1 MSLPRLI
8 WSFSHLSWFRSR
20 LIWSLSLAFVLACVL
35 AAQEMHPAARTTPA
49 FDQLKSLAGEWQGK
63 TPAGAPVKVTYQVV
77 SNGSTVME
85 HLQPANEPDMVTMY
99 TLDGDRLV
107 VTHYCSAG
115 NQPSMQTAP
124 LTSASGK
131 YDFTLAHL
139 GGAKSPEEGHMQS
152 LSLTI
157 ADKDHLTQV
166 WTFADHGKTQTETFN
181 YTRKS

>member
-1 MSLPRLI
+1 M
-8 WSFSHLSWFRSR
+8 SFSGSIRSFPQLSWFRSR
-20 LIWSLSLAFVLACVL
+20 LIFPLSLALVLAGVL
-35 AAQEMHPAARTTPA
+35 AAQEMHPTARTTPA
-49 FDQLKSLAGEWQGK
+49 FDQLKSLAGEWEGK
-63 TPAGAPVKVTYQVV
+63 TSAGAPVKITYQVV

-85 HLQPANEPDMVTMY
+85 RLQPSNEPDMITMY
-99 TLDGDRLV
+99 TLDGDRLI

-124 LTSASGK
+124 LSSASGK

-139 GGAKSPEEGHMQS
+139 GGAKSPDEGHMQS

-157 ADKDHLTQV
+157 TDKDHLRQV
-166 WTFADHGKTQTETFN
+166 WTFADHGKTQTESFN